1 MSKKPRD
8 LTKIFGKF
16 SGQPLKDPDRM
27 ATDMDGVLVAMEK
40 AAKKNGLELRVIFPG
55 KNADFGHNPKRATIF
70 ATQDDKGKFHVGN
83 KFTIG

>member
-1 MSKKPRD
+1 MKPRD
-8 LTKIFGKF
+8 LTAIFGKF

-40 AAKKNGLELRVIFPG
+40 AARKNGLELRVVFPD
-55 KNADFGHNPKRATIF
+55 KPADFGHNPNRATVF
-70 ATQDDKGKFHVGN
+70 AEQDAKTGKYTVGK